1 MQVTLKLFASLTTY
15 LPANKKNG
23 IEAEVDVP
31 DGTTIGDMISRYG
44 IPSKSAH
51 LVMVNGVYI
60 KPGERDQHVLK
71 ADDALAICPPVAGG

>member
-44 IPSKSAH
+44 IPTKSAH

-60 KPGERDQHVLK
+60 RPTERDQYVLK
-71 ADDALAICPPVAGG
+71 AEDALAICPPVAGG

>member
-23 IEAEVDVP
+23 IEADVDVP
-31 DGTTIGDMISRYG
+31 DGTTIGDMISRYS

-60 KPGERDQHVLK
+60 KPGERDQYVLK
-71 ADDALAICPPVAGG
+71 AEDALAICPPVAGG